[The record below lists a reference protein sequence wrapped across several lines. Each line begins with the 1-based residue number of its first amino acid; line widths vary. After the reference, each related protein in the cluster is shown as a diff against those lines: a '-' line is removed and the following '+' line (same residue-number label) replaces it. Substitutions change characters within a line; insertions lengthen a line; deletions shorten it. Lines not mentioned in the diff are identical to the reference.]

1 MLKNDPGWRASGQIR
16 EICHPSA
23 LLESPYQD
31 KCQLLLVTI
40 RAFYLPH
47 ISSDKST
54 PNIDNDSK
62 QSLLL
67 RPCSV
72 QKNECTARK
81 PSCLDW
87 QKNEGKKL
95 LVPNITKTLQHF
107 DAQT

>member
-1 MLKNDPGWRASGQIR
+1 MLKNDPGWSATGQIR

-23 LLESPYQD
+23 LLEWPYQD
-31 KCQLLLVTI
+31 KCQLLVTF

-81 PSCLDW
+81 PPCLDW
-87 QKNEGKKL
+87 LINKGKKI

>member
-1 MLKNDPGWRASGQIR
+1 MLKNDPGWSATGQIC

-23 LLESPYQD
+23 LLEWPYQD
-31 KCQLLLVTI
+31 KCQLLVTI

-54 PNIDNDSK
+54 PNIDNDST
-62 QSLLL
+62 QRLLL

-81 PSCLDW
+81 SPCLDW
-87 QKNEGKKL
+87 QENEGKKL

-107 DAQT
+107 SAQT